1 MLLENLP
8 EMSIN
13 FAEKS
18 APSSS
23 ADHTFLMNDGRWK
36 LQGHWLL
43 NPDEP
48 CVPVQGKVMVVWN
61 SDEWF
66 SLVGKISRPSLA
78 DEIGDVTDVTLQYR
92 GHIGAAAAQQQY
104 TFVLQHSQYGQ
115 TEGEGWLMPN
125 SIMQRFW
132 VLGDRER
139 RIGLERFYR
148 IDDDHYYWS
157 SSLMTGHTLLNT
169 LEVTLARYK

>member
-1 MLLENLP
+1 
-8 EMSIN
+8 MSIN

-18 APSSS
+18 APSS
-23 ADHTFLMNDGRWK
+23 ANHTFLMNDGRWK

-43 NPDEP
+43 GREGP

-66 SLVGKISRPSLA
+66 SLVGKLSRPSLDTEA
-78 DEIGDVTDVTLQYR
+78 GSKAAGDMTDITLQYR
-92 GHIGAAAAQQQY
+92 GHISAAAQQQY

-115 TEGEGWLMPN
+115 TEGEGWLMPD
-125 SIMQRFW
+125 SIVQRFW

-139 RIGLERFYR
+139 RIGLERFYK

-157 SSLMTGHTLLNT
+157 SSLMSGHTLLNT
-169 LEVTLARYK
+169 LEVTLARYNAI

>member
-1 MLLENLP
+1 
-8 EMSIN
+8 MSIN

-18 APSSS
+18 APSAS

-43 NPDEP
+43 DREGP

-66 SLVGKISRPSLA
+66 SLVGKISRPTLSNESEPNNA
-78 DEIGDVTDVTLQYR
+78 GDVTDITLQYR
-92 GHIGAAAAQQQY
+92 GHIGTAAAQQQQY

-115 TEGEGWLMPN
+115 TEGEGWLMPD
-125 SIMQRFW
+125 SIVQRFW

-169 LEVTLARYK
+169 LEVTLERYK

>member
-1 MLLENLP
+1 
-8 EMSIN
+8 
-13 FAEKS
+13 
-18 APSSS
+18 
-23 ADHTFLMNDGRWK
+23 MNDGRWK

-43 NPDEP
+43 NLEGP

-66 SLVGKISRPSLA
+66 SLVGKISCPALA
-78 DEIGDVTDVTLQYR
+78 NEAGDGADITLQYR
-92 GHIGAAAAQQQY
+92 GHIGLTAQQQY
-104 TFVLQHSQYGQ
+104 TFVLQHSQYGHI
-115 TEGEGWLMPN
+115 EGEGWLMPD
-125 SIMQRFW
+125 SIVQRFW
-132 VLGDRER
+132 ILGDRER

-157 SSLMTGHTLLNT
+157 SSLMTGHTLLST

>member
-1 MLLENLP
+1 
-8 EMSIN
+8 MSIN

-23 ADHTFLMNDGRWK
+23 ADHTFLMADGRWK

-43 NPDEP
+43 DREGP
-48 CVPVQGKVMVVWN
+48 CVPVHGKVMVVWN

-66 SLVGKISRPSLA
+66 SLVGKISRPALVHESEPHNA
-78 DEIGDVTDVTLQYR
+78 GDVTDITLQYR
-92 GHIGAAAAQQQY
+92 GHIGTDAAQQQY

-115 TEGEGWLMPN
+115 TEGEGWLMPD
-125 SIMQRFW
+125 SIVQRFW